1 MVDDVKIKSST
12 SILVSDIAFEK
23 HDTGFGHPEQ
33 PDRNK
38 AVLKAL
44 DNAGISDK
52 FRKVE
57 PRPCED
63 SDILRC
69 HSGKYLNTVKAD
81 VKAGETQLSTGDT
94 AICPASLDIGRLAAG
109 ATLAAVDEVLAGKA
123 FNAFCVVRP
132 PGHHATPDKGMGFC
146 LFNNIAI
153 AARYAQKKHGIGK
166 ILIVD
171 WDVHHGNGTQDVF
184 YEDETVFFFSTHQ
197 SPWYPG
203 TGEREE
209 TGKGKGL
216 GSTLNRPCPAGS
228 GRDKIVENAFGQD
241 LLTVM
246 NGFRPELILIS
257 AGFDSRI
264 GDPLGQFRL
273 VDEDFTSLTGIVLDL
288 AKEYADGKVVS
299 VLEGGYD
306 LNGLGKAAVSHAQ
319 KLLNA

>member
-1 MVDDVKIKSST
+1 
-12 SILVSDIAFEK
+12 
-23 HDTGFGHPEQ
+23 
-33 PDRNK
+33 
-38 AVLKAL
+38 
-44 DNAGISDK
+44 
-52 FRKVE
+52 
-57 PRPCED
+57 
-63 SDILRC
+63 
-69 HSGKYLNTVKAD
+69 
-81 VKAGETQLSTGDT
+81 
-94 AICPASLDIGRLAAG
+94 
-109 ATLAAVDEVLAGKA
+109 
-123 FNAFCVVRP
+123 
-132 PGHHATPDKGMGFC
+132 MGFC

-153 AARYAQKKHGIGK
+153 AARYAQKKYGIGK

-241 LLTVM
+241 LITVM
-246 NGFRPELILIS
+246 NKFRPELILVS

-264 GDPLGQFRL
+264 GDPLGQLRL
-273 VDEDFTSLTGIVLDL
+273 TDKDFTSLTGIVLDF
-288 AKEYADGKVVS
+288 AKEYANGKIVS

-306 LNGLGKAAVSHAQ
+306 LDGLGKASVSHAR
-319 KLLNA
+319 KLLNI

>member
-1 MVDDVKIKSST
+1 MVDAVKIAPST
-12 SILVSDIAFEK
+12 SVLVSDVAFEK
-23 HDTGFGHPEQ
+23 HITGFGHPEQ

-44 DNAGISDK
+44 DNAGISEK
-52 FRKVE
+52 FSKVD

-63 SDILRC
+63 ADILRC

-81 VKAGETQLSTGDT
+81 ITSGKNQLSTGDT
-94 AICPASLDIGRLAAG
+94 NICPASLDIGRLAAG
-109 ATLAAVDEVLAGKA
+109 AVLAAVDEVLAGKA
-123 FNAFCVVRP
+123 SNAFCVVRP

-153 AARYAQKKHGIGK
+153 AARYAQKKYGIGK

-228 GRDKIVENAFGQD
+228 GREKIVENAFGQD
-241 LLTVM
+241 LITVM
-246 NGFRPELILIS
+246 NKFRPELILVS

-273 VDEDFTSLTGIVLDL
+273 TDKDFTSLTGIVLDF
-288 AKEYADGKVVS
+288 AKEYANGKIVS

-306 LNGLGKAAVSHAQ
+306 LDGLGKASVSHAR
-319 KLLNA
+319 KLLNI